1 MKYKILV
8 IDDER
13 LIRLSLREGLTD
25 FGYEVETAAG
35 IREGLEA
42 AERFFPHFVLLDNRL
57 GEDRGASISSKRSS
71 GSTTISNSS

>member
-35 IREGLEA
+35 IREGLEL
-42 AERFFPHFVLLDNRL
+42 AERFFRFC
-57 GEDRGASISSKRSS
+57 AA
-71 GSTTISNSS
+71 

>member
-35 IREGLEA
+35 IREGLGTLLPAFCA
-42 AERFFPHFVLLDNRL
+42 A
-57 GEDRGASISSKRSS
+57 
-71 GSTTISNSS
+71 